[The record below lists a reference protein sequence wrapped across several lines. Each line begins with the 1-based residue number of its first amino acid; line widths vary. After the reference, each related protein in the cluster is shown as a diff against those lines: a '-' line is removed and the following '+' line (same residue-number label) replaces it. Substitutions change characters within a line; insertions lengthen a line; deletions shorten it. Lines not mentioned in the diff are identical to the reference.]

1 MDFLFLQQ
9 NYFINQTKLK
19 MKNSFLTGLIG
30 LVVGALIAAF
40 VLFKMSPDLMLIESK
55 SPHDFKT
62 TVSKFEQAVVAQGWK
77 IPAVHDLQ
85 ATMHGFGK
93 TVGPVKV
100 YELCH
105 PEHAYQILRE
115 SEERIVSSMMP
126 CRVAIYEKADGKVYL
141 SRMNSKLMANA
152 MGGIVKEVMSEA
164 FSENE
169 QMIEATIK

>member
-1 MDFLFLQQ
+1 
-9 NYFINQTKLK
+9 
-19 MKNSFLTGLIG
+19 
-30 LVVGALIAAF
+30 
-40 VLFKMSPDLMLIESK
+40 
-55 SPHDFKT
+55 
-62 TVSKFEQAVVAQGWK
+62 
-77 IPAVHDLQ
+77 
-85 ATMHGFGK
+85 
-93 TVGPVKV
+93 V

-105 PEHAYQILRE
+105 PEHAYQILNK

-126 CRVAIYEKADGKVYL
+126 CRVAIYEKADGSVYL

>member
-1 MDFLFLQQ
+1 
-9 NYFINQTKLK
+9 
-19 MKNSFLTGLIG
+19 MKNSFLPGLIG
-30 LVVGALIAAF
+30 LVAGALIAAF
-40 VLFKMSPDLMLIESK
+40 VLFKMSPDLMLIESQ

-62 TVSKFEQAVVAQGWK
+62 TVSKFEQAVIVQGWK

-93 TVGPVKV
+93 TVGQVKV

-105 PEHAYQILRE
+105 PEHAYQILNK

-126 CRVAIYEKADGKVYL
+126 CRVAIYEKADGSVYL